1 MGYIFGCYQPGIV
14 VPGISDKAEYLC
26 HVIVRKCIVIANT
39 GHFASDI
46 VLVVHMSMHLYRACQ
61 AKQDNGCQTVFVA
74 RYPFGTVQGRGH
86 RLYALAIGPVAGL
99 ANIFEKRSEERR
111 VGKECVSKC
120 RSRWSPCH

>member
-1 MGYIFGCYQPGIV
+1 MIRRP
-14 VPGISDKAEYLC
+14 PISTRTDTLFPYTTLF
-26 HVIVRKCIVIANT
+26 RSNT

-99 ANIFEKRSEERR
+99 ANIFEKRLPF
-111 VGKECVSKC
+111 GKFFQ
-120 RSRWSPCH
+120 